1 MSGFRIKYKVLAI
14 SVCLV
19 FEGWAAVSAE
29 EFLPVSEVREGCMDM
44 QKRSFMEHK

>member
-19 FEGWAAVSAE
+19 FEQKNF
-29 EFLPVSEVREGCMDM
+29 FLFPKCVKGCMDM